1 MPQMGRRA
9 FYIGA
14 TAFVIIVC
22 IAGFG
27 PSLIDQSR
35 RTGPPTAMM
44 VAHGVI
50 TSVWLLLFLVQATL
64 VAVRRTEAHR
74 RLGVI
79 GGIVGLAMIVIGV
92 LALIEGARRGYDLS
106 GDLGRAT
113 IPPGSP
119 RPMGEDAIAG
129 TFGGFLGL
137 FVFGALV
144 TAGLWFRHRPDIHK
158 RLMLLALLDLT
169 FVPLRHLSGYLIGH
183 WPALYGPLSIAVP
196 ITSGLL
202 LFAPAIHDKATL
214 GRIHPVSLWMP
225 LALLVGTG
233 LGFGIVQPSA
243 AWREVSLWLVG
254 Y

>member
-1 MPQMGRRA
+1 MSLNSA

-14 TAFVIIVC
+14 AAFVITVC

-35 RTGPPTAMM
+35 RTGSPTALMT
-44 VAHGVI
+44 AHGVI
-50 TSVWLLLFLVQATL
+50 TSVWLLLFLVQAIL
-64 VAVRRTEAHR
+64 VAVRRTNGHR

-129 TFGGFLGL
+129 TFGGFLGF

-144 TAGLWFRHRPDIHK
+144 AAGLWFRDRPEIHK
-158 RLMLLALLDLT
+158 RLMVLALLDLT
-169 FVPLRHLSGYLIGH
+169 FVPLLHLSGYLIGH
-183 WPALYGPLSIAVP
+183 WPRLYAPLSVAVP
-196 ITSGLL
+196 LVSSLL

-214 GRIHPVSLWMP
+214 GRMHPVSLWMP
-225 LALLVGTG
+225 LVVLGGTG
-233 LGFGIVQPSA
+233 VLFAVVQPSA
-243 AWREVSLWLVG
+243 AWRQVSVWLVG